1 MSSISKFDDE
11 DRAVG
16 DLRAALEA
24 TPLIEVACIGVGG
37 TSESPMLYAYMKTPV
52 SRGYKLP
59 KTMGRYR
66 VEYIN
71 GAPRPAEA
79 KREAP
84 EAEKIGSAK

>member
-1 MSSISKFDDE
+1 MSRFDDE
-11 DRAVG
+11 DMAAR
-16 DLRAALEA
+16 DLRAQLEA
-24 TPLIEVACIGVGG
+24 IPLIEIARISSGG
-37 TSESPMLYAYMKTPV
+37 TAESPMLYVNLVTPAT
-52 SRGYKLP
+52 RGSKLP
-59 KTMGRYR
+59 KTLGRYR